1 MLSFKDFT
9 NEVLEKLKER
19 LGYKYDFQVTEV
31 EKNNNVK
38 KIAIM
43 AREHEESS
51 SIVVYVEDYYEE
63 YINGVCIE
71 QIVYSMSAFIQ
82 SNHIEIDVEQIKDF
96 DKIKDRLF
104 FRLINYKKNKAS
116 LRNVPHIKYLDLSII
131 FCLSF
136 KGDGYMTVTINNNL
150 MEIWEKT
157 VKELYEQTKK
167 NTPILFDESFK
178 SINEV
183 LLELLKERL
192 GDKQDE
198 LDKMEKL
205 LAEQEII
212 PLYVLTNKKRI
223 NGSAVI
229 LYDGVLKEI
238 SEELESDLIIL
249 PSSIHE
255 VLVVAYNKD
264 LSMSE
269 LKEMVCSINKSEVP
283 IVDILSDNMYR
294 YSRKDDKVYMVTEN

>member
-283 IVDILSDNMYR
+283 IVDILSNNVYR

>member
-1 MLSFKDFT
+1 MFSLEVFT
-9 NEVLEKLKER
+9 KGVLKKLKER
-19 LGYKYDFQVTEV
+19 LGYKYDIQIKEI

-38 KIAIM
+38 KLAIL
-43 AREHEESS
+43 AAEHGKRNSV
-51 SIVVYVEDYYEE
+51 VVYMEDYYEE
-63 YINGVCIE
+63 YVNGVSLE
-71 QIVYSMSAFIQ
+71 QIIYSISSFIQ
-82 SNHIEIDVEQIKDF
+82 SNHIEINVEEILDYEKMKD
-96 DKIKDRLF
+96 KLF
-104 FRLINYKKNKAS
+104 FRLINYEANKAS

-238 SEELESDLIIL
+238 SEELGSDLIIF

-255 VLVVAYNKD
+255 VLILAFRED

-269 LKEMVCSINKSEVP
+269 LKEMVHNVNKSEVP
-283 IVDILSDNMYR
+283 IVDILSDNVYR
-294 YSRKDDKVYMVTEN
+294 YSRKDDKVYIVTED